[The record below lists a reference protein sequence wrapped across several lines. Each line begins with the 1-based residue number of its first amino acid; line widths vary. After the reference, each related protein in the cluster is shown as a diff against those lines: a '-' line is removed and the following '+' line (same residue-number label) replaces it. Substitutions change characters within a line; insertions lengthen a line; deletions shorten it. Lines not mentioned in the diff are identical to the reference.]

1 MPLQHVYT
9 FFFNIVFQS
18 NVLEQYRND
27 YKIISYVLAT
37 LSENKMITIM
47 GKKLFLAIY
56 YKGLLDY

>member
-47 GKKLFLAIY
+47 GKNREKNCF
-56 YKGLLDY
+56 